1 MNQSS
6 SKVRKGMCF
15 QKCIV
20 WFVFNGTV
28 TNWMPWLAVRNKV
41 TVIYNLIQMQLA
53 LIFQFEAFTK
63 VLKNVL
69 NTGIRGLQENLKS
82 K

>member
-1 MNQSS
+1 
-6 SKVRKGMCF
+6 MCF
-15 QKCIV
+15 RKCIV
-20 WFVFNGTV
+20 WFVFTGTV
-28 TNWMPWLAVRNKV
+28 TNWMPWFAVINKV
-41 TVIYNLIQMQLA
+41 TVIHNLIQM
-53 LIFQFEAFTK
+53 IFQFEGWMK